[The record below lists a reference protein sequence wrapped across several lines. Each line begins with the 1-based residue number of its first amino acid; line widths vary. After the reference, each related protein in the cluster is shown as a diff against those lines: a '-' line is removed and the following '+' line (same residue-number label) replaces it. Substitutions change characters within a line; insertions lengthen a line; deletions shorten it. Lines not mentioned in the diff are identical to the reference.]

1 MTRSFDLAAM
11 RRPTILEIWAPTC
24 TECKAMQSDLDDV
37 AESWSD
43 RVDLKMVNAAE
54 ESETV
59 RGLGVRAT
67 PTLIGVREGR
77 EKFRVMGRRGRT
89 DLNELF
95 EAVAQG
101 GPVRRVSRQDLV
113 LRLSAGLALV
123 ILGLTGGPAW
133 PLAIVGVAVFSYG
146 LVSLLETLHE

>member
-1 MTRSFDLAAM
+1 M

-24 TECKAMQSDLDDV
+24 AECKAMQPDLDEV

-43 RVDLKMVNAAE
+43 RVDLKSVNAA
-54 ESETV
+54 SELETARRWSV
-59 RGLGVRAT
+59 KAT

-77 EKFRVMGRRGRT
+77 EMFRVIGRRGRT

-95 EAVAQG
+95 EAVDQG

-123 ILGLTGGPAW
+123 ILGLAGGAAW
-133 PLAIVGVAVFSYG
+133 PLAILGVAVFSYG
-146 LVSLLETLHE
+146 MVSLFESLHE